1 NIMLKALAGT
11 PFILTDDAIEIFS
24 DVGIVPNV

>member
-1 NIMLKALAGT
+1 LAGT
-11 PFILTDDAIEIFS
+11 PFILTGDAIEIFA

>member
-1 NIMLKALAGT
+1 MLKALAGT
-11 PFILTDDAIEIFS
+11 PFILTDDAIEVFL